1 VTAPRPYPAGD
12 WYQRAGRQTSIA
24 LRGYSTVLII
34 SDDPLAAANVA
45 IGIARAEASQRRVVL
60 GDLVGDLQPIRD
72 LAAGDDAHGIYDS
85 FDFGTSLERVMREVD
100 GVENFSVLTGGTES
114 PALPEIIGSHRWR
127 RVASDFASADALLL
141 LVVAPDAPALAKLSA
156 QVDGVLI
163 VGDFAL
169 DQVPDA
175 ILLARIPHPATS
187 LPPAEKTEPV
197 EEPLWRSRGVTIAAL
212 AIVLVALA
220 LVMLRPGGLARRAS
234 RPPDTVLLPEPVAR
248 DTAPAPQKAEMI
260 VANPADSAAAAGY
273 SGLILSA
280 NTAEGANFRLRGLG
294 ETMPAATIS
303 LVPLGNTDAIWYRV
317 HAGAFG
323 DSAQAARLLGSLRRR
338 RVLPD
343 SEGTVIRTP
352 LALRV
357 DSVPA
362 QGGVTQ
368 KTREKLDGFSA
379 RGLAVYALMQRDGST
394 RLYAGAFERPEQASL
409 AATALRV
416 AGLAP
421 VLEYRTGRVQ

>member
-1 VTAPRPYPAGD
+1 VTAPRPNPAGD
-12 WYQRAGRQTSIA
+12 WYQRAGRQTSVA
-24 LRGYSTVLII
+24 LRGYSTVLIV
-34 SDDPLAAANVA
+34 SDDSVAAANVA
-45 IGIARAEASQRRVVL
+45 IGIARAEAPHRRVVV
-60 GDLVGDLQPIRD
+60 GDLVGELQPIRD
-72 LAAGDDAHGIYDS
+72 LSPGDDTHGIYDS
-85 FDFGTSLERVMREVD
+85 FVFGTSLERVMREVD

-114 PALPEIIGSHRWR
+114 PAIAEILGSHRWR
-127 RVASDFASADALLL
+127 RVASDFAATDALLL
-141 LVVAPDAPALAKLSA
+141 LVVSPDAPALAKLSA
-156 QVDGVLI
+156 QLDGVLI
-163 VGDFAL
+163 VGDFSL

-175 ILLARIPHPATS
+175 VLLARIPHPAAA
-187 LPPAEKTEPV
+187 LPPPPKIEPV
-197 EEPLWRSRGVTIAAL
+197 EEPLWRSRGVTLAAL

-220 LVMLRPGGLARRAS
+220 LVTLRPGGIIRRES
-234 RPPDTVLLPEPVAR
+234 RAPDTILLPEPVR
-248 DTAPAPQKAEMI
+248 DTAPPPRKYEMV
-260 VANPADSAAAAGY
+260 VANPADSATAAGY
-273 SGLILSA
+273 SVLILSA

-303 LVPLGNTDAIWYRV
+303 LVPLGDTDAIWYRV
-317 HAGAFG
+317 HAGAFS

-368 KTREKLDGFSA
+368 KTREKLDGFTA
-379 RGLAVYALMQRDGST
+379 RGLAIYALTQRDGST

-416 AGLAP
+416 AGLTP